1 MFDVSSSKPTLLVI
15 DDIPENLTLMYQLLK
30 EDYKVKGATRYQYC
44 GNGKPG
50 SDSARYYDA

>member
-30 EDYKVKGATRYQYC
+30 EDYKVKGRTVVYAVSVLRKRQ
-44 GNGKPG
+44 
-50 SDSARYYDA
+50 ARI